1 MGLLK
6 FKGGV
11 HPYDGKEFSRNKPIR
26 DLMPG
31 SELAFL
37 LSQHIGAPAKP
48 CVAVGDH
55 VLAGQK
61 IADAGGFVSAA
72 IHSSVSG
79 TVKAFEK
86 RKNATGDMVDAVII
100 ENDGQYTKAVSS
112 PLRSLDDADKKEI
125 LRRITDAG
133 VVGMGGAGFPTAVKL
148 QPKEPDRLDHILVNG
163 SECEP
168 YLTSDY
174 RIMVEHPEL
183 VVGGLRCM
191 LKLFDNAV
199 GWICIESNKPEA
211 VKAMRKAAE
220 NEPRMEVKVMKTKYP
235 EGAERCLIY
244 AATGREINSKMLPAD
259 AGCVVD
265 NIDTV
270 VAVYRAVMLGEPLT
284 ERIFTVTGDAVRDP
298 QNIRVKVGTPYSEIV
313 DAAGGFLSEPEK
325 MISGGPMM
333 GFAIYDLNVP
343 VTKTSGAIT
352 CFLKD
357 PVSKHDET
365 ACINCGR
372 CLHGCPEHLMP
383 CKLADYAEHG
393 DAENFEKYNGLE
405 CVECGSCSFQCP
417 AKRPLAAEIK
427 SMRRTVMAD
436 KRKKG

>member
-1 MGLLK
+1 MGLLT

-26 DLMPG
+26 DLQPG
-31 SELAFL
+31 KELAFL

-48 CVAVGDH
+48 CVAAGDH

-61 IADAGGFVSAA
+61 IADAGGFVSAP

-79 TVKAFEK
+79 TVKGIEK
-86 RKNATGDMVDAVII
+86 RKSAVGDMVDAIII
-100 ENDGQYTKAVSS
+100 ENDMQYERAQFS
-112 PLRSLDDADKKEI
+112 PLASLDDADKKEI
-125 LRRITDAG
+125 IRRITDAG

-148 QPKEPDRLDHILVNG
+148 QPKEPDKLDHILVNG

-174 RIMVEHPEL
+174 RIMIEHPDYI
-183 VVGGLRCM
+183 VKGLRCM

-211 VKAMRKAAE
+211 VKTMTKAIE
-220 NEPRMEVKVMKTKYP
+220 GEPRMAVKVMKTKYP

-244 AATGREINSKMLPAD
+244 AATGRSINSKMLPAD

-270 VAVYRAVMLGEPLT
+270 VAVYKAVMLGEPLT
-284 ERIFTVTGDAVRDP
+284 DRIFTVTGDAVRDP
-298 QNIRVKVGTPYSEIV
+298 QNIRVKVGTPYSEVI
-313 DAAGGFLSEPEK
+313 DAAGGFTSDPEK
-325 MISGGPMM
+325 IISGGPMM
-333 GFAIYDLNVP
+333 GFALYDLNVP

-352 CFLKD
+352 CFLHD
-357 PVSKHDET
+357 TVSKLEET

-372 CLHGCPEHLMP
+372 CVRGCPEHLMP
-383 CKLADYAEHG
+383 CKLADLAEHG
-393 DAENFEKYNGLE
+393 DAEKFEAMNGLE
-405 CVECGSCSFQCP
+405 CVECGSCSYQCP

-427 SMRRTVMAD
+427 SMRRTVMAN
-436 KRKKG
+436 KRRKK